1 MLSQDRGNKASICIS
16 EKIVYW
22 CSMWPLSVSQLSP
35 VCLLLTGSEGKLTV
49 VAQKMSVLSGEDPK
63 RKQLLEWNRSTR
75 WLNGEVLSLAWL
87 F

>member
-1 MLSQDRGNKASICIS
+1 
-16 EKIVYW
+16 
-22 CSMWPLSVSQLSP
+22 
-35 VCLLLTGSEGKLTV
+35 LTGSEGKLTV